1 MRPNTYLLFFIPLL
15 ASLSCARET
24 EGEESS
30 PVSLSPRIAGVSLTR
45 SGINEANEIDAI
57 GFYAVGKDKDD
68 ATTYYGTWPAGIYG
82 KYVRTTQSG
91 HTTFIPDNSASTDQ
105 ALWLV
110 PEKDA
115 TIFSCH
121 PVPANG
127 ANDIVDAG
135 KLKED
140 GTPADGTVTISVPV
154 PVIPVVPASTIDLSP
169 VLPADGNT
177 DFTTPEN
184 DYMYGVAYDENK
196 AEADRFTDSQPVANG
211 NRTDGTVN
219 QSGPSVAIGMKHAF
233 VQLKLILKKGDSYPG
248 TPIVSEVKYAR
259 SMQTLT
265 ANTKMKLTDGTFLG
279 TTAANAY
286 TYNLVSGSKG
296 KEVETGNDLIITSY
310 ALPCAKAAS
319 TISLTVDNK
328 DMSIAYGDD
337 PEWVAGKIYTY
348 AVTIHGTGLSF
359 SGVSVVSWN
368 APDDGSN
375 DSSGTL

>member
-15 ASLSCARET
+15 ASLSCSRET

-45 SGINEANEIDAI
+45 SGINEAGEIDAI

-68 ATTYYGTWPAGIYG
+68 ATYYGTWPDGIYG
-82 KYVRTTQSG
+82 KYVRNTQSG

-105 ALWLV
+105 ALWLA

-127 ANDIVDAG
+127 ISDIVDAG
-135 KLKED
+135 RLKDD
-140 GTPADGTVTISVPV
+140 GTPADGTVTITAPV
-154 PVIPVVPASTIDLSP
+154 PVIPVPESTINLSP
-169 VLPADGNT
+169 ALPADGNT

-184 DYMYGVAYDENK
+184 DYMYGVAYDESK
-196 AEADRFTDSQPVANG
+196 AEAYRFTDNQPVANG
-211 NRTDGTVN
+211 NRTGGTVN
-219 QSGPSVAIGMKHAF
+219 QSGPAVAIGMKHAF
-233 VQLKLILKKGDSYPG
+233 VQLRLILKKGDSYPG
-248 TPIVSEVKYAR
+248 TPIISEVKYAR
-259 SMQTLT
+259 SMRTLT
-265 ANTKMKLTDGTFLG
+265 ANAKMKLTDGAFLG

-286 TYNLVSGSKG
+286 TYNLVSGGKG
-296 KEVETGNDLIITSY
+296 KEVETETDLIITSY

-319 TISLTVDNK
+319 AISLTVDGK
-328 DMSIAYGDD
+328 GMSIDYGDD

-348 AVTIHGTGLSF
+348 AVTINGTGLSF